1 MNGFFNAFD
10 QLANGIFDFISYYIS
25 IAKETIQ
32 LLLITVDFNAHT
44 HQYYSWLPPGFA
56 NTLIIIC
63 GAAVCFRFIGR
74 GD

>member
-1 MNGFFNAFD
+1 MNGFFTAFD

-25 IAKETIQ
+25 IAKETIH
-32 LLLITVDFNAHT
+32 LLLITLDFNGHT
-44 HQYYSWLPPGFA
+44 HQYFSWLPPGFA

-74 GD
+74 GE